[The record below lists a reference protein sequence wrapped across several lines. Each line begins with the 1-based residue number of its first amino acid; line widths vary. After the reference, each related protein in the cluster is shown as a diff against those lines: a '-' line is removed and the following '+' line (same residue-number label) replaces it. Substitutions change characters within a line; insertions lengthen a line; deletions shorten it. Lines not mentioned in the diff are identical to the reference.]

1 MYKGVD
7 KFMQP
12 IDLDIR
18 NQILECD
25 GNVAISASAGT
36 GKTHTTVEKI
46 NIDMAKNTDFR
57 TFAAITFTRKAAKE
71 IRNRLKDEHNGSF
84 VGTNDNFVLSETIPI
99 ITSNVFDADMNYL

>member
-1 MYKGVD
+1 MHKGVD

-71 IRNRLKDEHNGSF
+71 IRSRLKDEHNGSF
-84 VGTNDNFVLSETIPI
+84 VGTNDNFVLKNTKSI
-99 ITSNVFDADMNYL
+99 